1 MIAIIFF
8 LQWKVNC
15 YFVFSNFILQFYNCL
30 EGYNSQTPRELF
42 QQIESISS
50 SSGPNLR
57 RTACFDLYSLYHGGT
72 NGRRVP
78 GLDNVHFCLNNAP
91 KENTW
96 FLFSGQEMF
105 ERIDKEEDG
114 EVYLREVVDFL
125 AVLDNN
131 IEQSHQVRLD

>member
-1 MIAIIFF
+1 MCYNFFISIPPSSWDIFGHPN
-8 LQWKVNC
+8 LKRLKH
-15 YFVFSNFILQFYNCL
+15 I
-30 EGYNSQTPRELF
+30 F
-42 QQIESISS
+42 QYKHVSYSRLIYLSS
-50 SSGPNLR
+50 SFFS
-57 RTACFDLYSLYHGGT
+57 
-72 NGRRVP
+72 
-78 GLDNVHFCLNNAP
+78 P

-131 IEQSHQVRLD
+131 IEQSHQVRLGLVENDKRTRA